1 LDYLTIDFQAL
12 FEAGALLQEFAGAI
26 LVGPEIGF
34 GNLFLQLIQLALLG
48 LRVKETSGR
57 PRFVFLIV

>member
-1 LDYLTIDFQAL
+1 LDYLTKGFQAL
-12 FEAGALLQEFAGAI
+12 FEAGALLQEFTGAI
-26 LVGPEIGF
+26 LVGPEVGF
-34 GNLFLQLIQLALLG
+34 GNLLLQLIELTLLG